1 MSDVLSTK
9 RSNCF
14 HENWV
19 WETGLNDS
27 NKIVLTIFRSAF
39 FRLPHKLIKYRS
51 YKSFNEEMFCQELHI
66 AKAKSDETIKK
77 FWNSVKSFMK
87 NKCTVSK
94 ENIVIK
100 AQRSYL

>member
-1 MSDVLSTK
+1 
-9 RSNCF
+9 
-14 HENWV
+14 
-19 WETGLNDS
+19 
-27 NKIVLTIFRSAF
+27 
-39 FRLPHKLIKYRS
+39 
-51 YKSFNEEMFCQELHI
+51 MFCQELHI